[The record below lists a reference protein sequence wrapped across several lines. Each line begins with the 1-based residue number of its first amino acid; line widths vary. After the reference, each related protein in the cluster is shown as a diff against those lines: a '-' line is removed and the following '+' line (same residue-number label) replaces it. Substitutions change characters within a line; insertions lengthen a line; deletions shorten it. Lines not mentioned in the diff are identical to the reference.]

1 MTSRRSKE
9 PSGSISD
16 PAFASLGAED
26 GGESMHRFVSEL
38 YASAPDA
45 DGDGIRA
52 TLAML
57 QAHVP
62 ITLHEVQSGTEIF
75 DWTVPPEWK
84 LHRATI
90 KDPSGNCVVDA
101 SSSPRCVVRYSMP
114 VQARMPLA
122 ELRRHIYS
130 TREHPDLM
138 PHGDSYGSEAW
149 GFFLTEE
156 ESLALPEGE
165 YEVDIDASLEPGHMT
180 YGECLLRGRSLE
192 EVLISC
198 HLGDPSCPNDNF
210 SGIAVAAALAQRL
223 LSKKTRYSYRFL
235 FIPSTI
241 GSIAWIVLNQSR
253 LFRIKHG
260 LVLAQLGNSGEA
272 AYKMSRQGDAEIDRA
287 FAHVL
292 KESKQKFKIEP
303 FSPLGHDE
311 RQYCSPGLD
320 LAVGRFMRAPSPT
333 APHDE
338 TARSDLRCV
347 HAESLHDSL
356 VKLMSVVDILEHN
369 RCYLNQNPFC
379 EPQLSKYGLAQF
391 RVGPSAAE
399 HRRALLWVLNYS
411 DGAHTLLDIVTH
423 ANLRWKAVKHAA
435 QALSARGLLKSA
447 DRSAVRSA
455 LRKRQKRKLG
465 ALHLIA
471 GPGANR

>member
-1 MTSRRSKE
+1 M
-9 PSGSISD
+9 
-16 PAFASLGAED
+16 GARYQGQWLDDLEAIQRTERID
-26 GGESMHRFVSEL
+26 IGPGLRQPGGGGRGKSMHRFVSEL

-130 TREHPDLM
+130 THEHPDLM

-260 LVLAQLGNSGEA
+260 LVLAQLGNSGSCLQDEPSGRRRDRSGVRPCPEGIEA
-272 AYKMSRQGDAEIDRA
+272 EVQD
-287 FAHVL
+287 
-292 KESKQKFKIEP
+292 
-303 FSPLGHDE
+303 
-311 RQYCSPGLD
+311 
-320 LAVGRFMRAPSPT
+320 
-333 APHDE
+333 
-338 TARSDLRCV
+338 
-347 HAESLHDSL
+347 
-356 VKLMSVVDILEHN
+356 
-369 RCYLNQNPFC
+369 
-379 EPQLSKYGLAQF
+379 
-391 RVGPSAAE
+391 
-399 HRRALLWVLNYS
+399 RALLRLWAMTSGNTARPAWIWRS
-411 DGAHTLLDIVTH
+411 DASCARPRRLRLTTKRPGAIY
-423 ANLRWKAVKHAA
+423 AA
-435 QALSARGLLKSA
+435 YTPNPCTTRSSSSCPSSTSSSTTAATSIRT
-447 DRSAVRSA
+447 RSAS
-455 LRKRQKRKLG
+455 LS
-465 ALHLIA
+465 
-471 GPGANR
+471 

>member
-16 PAFASLGAED
+16 PAYASLGAED

-84 LHRATI
+84 LRRATI

-101 SSSPRCVVRYSMP
+101 SSSPRRVVRYSMP

-156 ESLALPEGE
+156 ELLALPEGE

-210 SGIAVAAALAQRL
+210 SGIAVAAALVAAPAIQEDAL
-223 LSKKTRYSYRFL
+223 LVPLPLHSQHDRIDRVDRSQ
-235 FIPSTI
+235 
-241 GSIAWIVLNQSR
+241 SIAPLPHQAWAGAGAIGQFGRGCLQDEP
-253 LFRIKHG
+253 
-260 LVLAQLGNSGEA
+260 SGRRRDRSGVCPCPEGIEA
-272 AYKMSRQGDAEIDRA
+272 EVQDRA
-287 FAHVL
+287 F
-292 KESKQKFKIEP
+292 
-303 FSPLGHDE
+303 
-311 RQYCSPGLD
+311 
-320 LAVGRFMRAPSPT
+320 LAS
-333 APHDE
+333 
-338 TARSDLRCV
+338 
-347 HAESLHDSL
+347 
-356 VKLMSVVDILEHN
+356 
-369 RCYLNQNPFC
+369 
-379 EPQLSKYGLAQF
+379 
-391 RVGPSAAE
+391 GP
-399 HRRALLWVLNYS
+399 
-411 DGAHTLLDIVTH
+411 
-423 ANLRWKAVKHAA
+423 
-435 QALSARGLLKSA
+435 
-447 DRSAVRSA
+447 
-455 LRKRQKRKLG
+455 
-465 ALHLIA
+465 
-471 GPGANR
+471 